1 MTPQNVLVTGSSGF
15 IGDPVA
21 RALAEM
27 GRQVIGLD
35 PAPPGREIPGV
46 TSVRGKLG
54 NVRQMSELLRSK
66 EIDTVVHAGGISG
79 PMLARDDPY
88 LICEANVIGSINLI
102 EAARLVAIRRL
113 VYCSSAAVFGN
124 TPPAPVPDDAPLRP
138 TNLYGASKGAVDL
151 ILQAYRHQYDLNCV
165 SLRLS
170 NVYGP
175 GRQTDCAIR
184 TMLSNALAGRPT
196 RFDWGIGHYRPYLF
210 VDDAVGAILCAI
222 DAPPTAQFA
231 YNIAG
236 PDYVEMPRIGEF
248 VRGLVPGAAITF
260 ESGSDP
266 LGYER
271 KELDISA
278 AKRDLEFAPKVGI
291 EQGIE
296 TYLTW
301 FRSSGILTRAQT
313 LQ

>member
-1 MTPQNVLVTGSSGF
+1 MTPQNILVTGSSGF
-15 IGDPVA
+15 IGLPVT

-27 GRQVIGLD
+27 GHRVIGLD
-35 PAPPGREIPGV
+35 PAPPGHEIPGA

-54 NVRQMSELLRSK
+54 DVRQMSELLRSK

-88 LICEANVIGSINLI
+88 LICEENVIGAINLI
-102 EAARLVAIRRL
+102 EAVRLEATRRL

-124 TPPAPVPDDAPLRP
+124 TPSAPVPDDAPLRP

-151 ILQAYRHQYDLNCV
+151 ILQAYRHQYGLNCV

-175 GRQTDCAIR
+175 GRKTDCAIR
-184 TMLSNALAGRPT
+184 MMLSNALAGRPT
-196 RFDWGIGHYRPYLF
+196 RFDWGTGHYRPYLF
-210 VDDAVGAILCAI
+210 VDDAVEAILCASG
-222 DAPPTAQFA
+222 APPAAQFA

-236 PDYVEMPRIGEF
+236 PDYVDMLRIGEI
-248 VRGLVPGAAITF
+248 VRGLVPGAEIAF
-260 ESGSDP
+260 GSGADP

-278 AKRDLEFAPKVGI
+278 AKRDLEFVPKVGM
-291 EQGIE
+291 EQGIAA
-296 TYLTW
+296 YLTW
-301 FRSSGILTRAQT
+301 LRSSGILTPAQT
-313 LQ
+313 PQ

>member
-1 MTPQNVLVTGSSGF
+1 MTPQNILVTGSSGF
-15 IGDPVA
+15 IGLPVA
-21 RALAEM
+21 RALAEL
-27 GRQVIGLD
+27 GHRVIGLD
-35 PAPPGREIPGV
+35 PALPGHEIPGV
-46 TSVRGKLG
+46 TWVRGKLG
-54 NVRQMSELLRSK
+54 DVRHMSEMLCSK
-66 EIDTVVHAGGISG
+66 EIDTVIHAGGISG
-79 PMLARDDPY
+79 PMLAPDDPY

-102 EAARLVAIRRL
+102 EAVRLVAIRRL

-151 ILQAYRHQYDLNCV
+151 ILQAYRHQYGLNCV

-175 GRQTDCAIR
+175 GRKTDCAIR
-184 TMLSNALAGRPT
+184 MMLSNALAGRPT

-210 VDDAVGAILCAI
+210 VDDAVRAILCAI
-222 DAPPTAQFA
+222 AAPPAAQFE

-236 PDYVEMPRIGEF
+236 PDYVEMPRIGEI
-248 VRGLVPGAAITF
+248 VRGLVPGSAIAF
-260 ESGSDP
+260 GSGADP

-278 AKRDLEFAPKVGI
+278 AKRDLEFAPKVGM
-291 EQGIE
+291 EQGIAA
-296 TYLTW
+296 YLTW
-301 FRSSGILTRAQT
+301 FRSSGILAPAQT
-313 LQ
+313 PQ

>member
-1 MTPQNVLVTGSSGF
+1 MP
-15 IGDPVA
+15 
-21 RALAEM
+21 
-27 GRQVIGLD
+27 
-35 PAPPGREIPGV
+35 
-46 TSVRGKLG
+46 
-54 NVRQMSELLRSK
+54 
-66 EIDTVVHAGGISG
+66 
-79 PMLARDDPY
+79 
-88 LICEANVIGSINLI
+88 
-102 EAARLVAIRRL
+102 
-113 VYCSSAAVFGN
+113 
-124 TPPAPVPDDAPLRP
+124 
-138 TNLYGASKGAVDL
+138 
-151 ILQAYRHQYDLNCV
+151 LNCV

-175 GRQTDCAIR
+175 GRKTDCAIW
-184 TMLSNALAGRPT
+184 TMLSNALAGHPT
-196 RFDWGIGHYRPYLF
+196 RFNWGIGHYRPYLY
-210 VDDAVGAILCAI
+210 VDDAVGAVLCAI

-236 PDYVEMPRIGEF
+236 PDYVEMPRIGEI
-248 VRGLVPGAAITF
+248 VRGLVPDAAITF